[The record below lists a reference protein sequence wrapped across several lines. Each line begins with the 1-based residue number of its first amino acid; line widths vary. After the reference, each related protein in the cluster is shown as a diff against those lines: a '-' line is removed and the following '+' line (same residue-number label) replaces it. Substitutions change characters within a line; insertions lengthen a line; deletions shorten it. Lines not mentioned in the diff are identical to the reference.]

1 MDFTPTEEQQLVADM
16 DRGFAEEKIRPSTRE
31 WDEAQAFPD
40 EIWRELAELGLLGVV
55 IPEEYGG
62 AGLGYLEYV
71 TVIEELA
78 RVDPAVALSV
88 AAHNSLCTGH
98 IYTAGNEE
106 QKSRYLPKLATGEW
120 IGAWGLT
127 EPEAGSD
134 AAGTRTMAR
143 LNEDESAWVLNGAK
157 TFITNGSYA
166 GVAVIL
172 AVTDASAGN
181 HGISAFILE
190 ADTDGF
196 SVGRKEDKLG
206 CRASNTVELI
216 LENCVIPRESLLGE
230 LNHGF
235 VDALRVLDAGR
246 ISIAAMALGLAQ
258 GCLDASMSYA
268 MERHQFGKPIG
279 SFEAIQAKLVT
290 MASEVQAAR
299 NLVWHVSVLKNAG
312 DYVKRQASEAK
323 LYSSEIAV
331 RCAEQAV
338 QIHGGYGFVK
348 DYGVEKFY
356 RDVKLCTIGEG
367 TSEMQR
373 LVISRE
379 LSQRV

>member
-1 MDFTPTEEQQLVADM
+1 VDFTPTEEQQLVADM
-16 DRGFAEEKIRPSTRE
+16 VRGFAEEKIRPNIRE

-71 TVIEELA
+71 TVIEELS
-78 RVDPAVALSV
+78 RVDPSVALSV

-98 IYTAGNEE
+98 IFITGSEE
-106 QKSRYLPKLATGEW
+106 QKSRYLPRLATGEW

-143 LNEDESAWVLNGAK
+143 LNKDESGWVLNGAK
-157 TFITNGSYA
+157 TFITNGSNA

-172 AVTDASAGN
+172 AVTDATAGN
-181 HGISAFILE
+181 HGISAFIVE
-190 ADTDGF
+190 TGTDGF

-216 LENCVIPRESLLGE
+216 LENCVIPRGNLLGE

-235 VDALRVLDAGR
+235 IDALRVLDSGR
-246 ISIAAMALGLAQ
+246 IGIAAMALGLAQ

-268 MERHQFGKPIG
+268 MERHQFGRPIG

-290 MASEVQAAR
+290 MTSEVQATR
-299 NLVWHVSVLKNAG
+299 QLVWHVSVLKNAG
-312 DYVKRQASEAK
+312 EYVKRQASEAK

-379 LSQRV
+379 LTRRG

>member
-16 DRGFAEEKIRPSTRE
+16 VRGFAEEKIRPNIRE
-31 WDEAQAFPD
+31 WDEAQAFPH

-71 TVIEELA
+71 TVIEELS
-78 RVDPAVALSV
+78 RVDPSVALSV

-98 IYTAGNEE
+98 IYIAGNDE

-127 EPEAGSD
+127 EPGAGSD

-143 LNEDESAWVLNGAK
+143 LSSDGTEWVLNGAK

-181 HGISAFILE
+181 HGISAFVVE
-190 ADTDGF
+190 AATEGF

-216 LENCVIPRESLLGE
+216 LENCVIPRENLLGE

-235 VDALRVLDAGR
+235 VDALRVLDSGR

-258 GCLDASMSYA
+258 GCLDASLTYA
-268 MERHQFGKPIG
+268 GERHQFGRPIG

-290 MASEVQAAR
+290 MSSEVWAAR
-299 NLVWHVSVLKNAG
+299 HLVWHVSVLKNAG
-312 DYVKRQASEAK
+312 DYVKRQACEAK
-323 LYSSEIAV
+323 LYSSEVAV

-338 QIHGGYGFVK
+338 QIFGGYGFVK

-379 LSQRV
+379 LTRQG

>member
-1 MDFTPTEEQQLVADM
+1 VDFSPTEEQQLVADM
-16 DRGFAEEKIRPSTRE
+16 VRGFAEENIRPHTLE

-40 EIWRELAELGLLGVV
+40 EIWRELAELGLLGIV

-62 AGLGYLEYV
+62 AGLGYIEYV

-98 IYTAGNEE
+98 IFIAGSEE
-106 QKSRYLPKLATGEW
+106 QKNRYLPKLATGES

-127 EPEAGSD
+127 EPGAGSD
-134 AAGTRTMAR
+134 AAGTRTTAR
-143 LNEDESAWVLNGAK
+143 LTEDESAWVLNGAK
-157 TFITNGSYA
+157 TFITNGSMA

-172 AVTDASAGN
+172 AVTDESAGN
-181 HGISAFILE
+181 HGISAFIVE
-190 ADTDGF
+190 AGTPGF
-196 SVGRKEDKLG
+196 TVGRKEDKLG
-206 CRASNTVELI
+206 CRASNTVELL
-216 LENCVIPRESLLGE
+216 LENCEIPRDNLVGE
-230 LNHGF
+230 INHGF
-235 VDALRVLDAGR
+235 IDALRVLDAGR

-258 GCLDASMSYA
+258 GCLDASLAYA
-268 MERHQFGKPIG
+268 AERHQFGRPIA
-279 SFEAIQAKLVT
+279 SFEAIQAMLVE
-290 MASEVQAAR
+290 MASQIGAAR
-299 NLVWHVSVLKNAG
+299 GLIWRVSVLKNAG
-312 DYVKRQASEAK
+312 EYVKREASEAK
-323 LYSSEIAV
+323 LYASEVAV
-331 RCAEQAV
+331 RCAERAV

-379 LSQRV
+379 LLRRG

>member
-1 MDFTPTEEQQLVADM
+1 MQV
-16 DRGFAEEKIRPSTRE
+16 R
-31 WDEAQAFPD
+31 
-40 EIWRELAELGLLGVV
+40 V
-55 IPEEYGG
+55 I
-62 AGLGYLEYV
+62 V
-71 TVIEELA
+71 
-78 RVDPAVALSV
+78 
-88 AAHNSLCTGH
+88 
-98 IYTAGNEE
+98 
-106 QKSRYLPKLATGEW
+106 
-120 IGAWGLT
+120 
-127 EPEAGSD
+127 
-134 AAGTRTMAR
+134 
-143 LNEDESAWVLNGAK
+143 
-157 TFITNGSYA
+157 
-166 GVAVIL
+166 
-172 AVTDASAGN
+172 
-181 HGISAFILE
+181 E

-216 LENCVIPRESLLGE
+216 LENCVIPRENLLGE

-268 MERHQFGKPIG
+268 VERHQFGRPIG

-290 MASEVQAAR
+290 MTSEVRAAR
-299 NLVWHVSVLKNAG
+299 LLVWHASDLKNAG
-312 DYVKRQASEAK
+312 DYVKLQASEAK

-379 LSQRV
+379 LTRRG

>member
-1 MDFTPTEEQQLVADM
+1 VDFTPTEEQQLVADM
-16 DRGFAEEKIRPSTRE
+16 VRGFAEEKIRPNIRE
-31 WDEAQAFPD
+31 WDEAQAFPH

-71 TVIEELA
+71 TVIEELS
-78 RVDPAVALSV
+78 RVDPSVALSV

-98 IYTAGNEE
+98 IYIAGNDE

-127 EPEAGSD
+127 EPGAGSD

-143 LNEDESAWVLNGAK
+143 LSSDGTEWVLNGAK

-181 HGISAFILE
+181 HGISAFVVE
-190 ADTDGF
+190 ADTEGF

-216 LENCVIPRESLLGE
+216 LENCVIPRENLLGE

-235 VDALRVLDAGR
+235 VDALRVLDSGR

-258 GCLDASMSYA
+258 GCLDASLTYA
-268 MERHQFGKPIG
+268 GERHQFGRPIG

-290 MASEVQAAR
+290 MSSEVWAAR
-299 NLVWHVSVLKNAG
+299 HLVWHVSVLKNAG
-312 DYVKRQASEAK
+312 DYVKRQACEAK
-323 LYSSEIAV
+323 LYSSEVAV

-338 QIHGGYGFVK
+338 QIFGGYGFVK

-379 LSQRV
+379 LTRQG

>member
-1 MDFTPTEEQQLVADM
+1 VDFTPTEEQQLVADM
-16 DRGFAEEKIRPSTRE
+16 VRGFAEEKIRPNIRE

-71 TVIEELA
+71 TVIEELS
-78 RVDPAVALSV
+78 RVDPSVALSV

-98 IYTAGNEE
+98 IFIAGDEE

-157 TFITNGSYA
+157 TFITNGSHA

-172 AVTDASAGN
+172 AVTDASAGS
-181 HGISAFILE
+181 HGISAFIVE

-216 LENCVIPRESLLGE
+216 LENCVIPRENLLGE

-268 MERHQFGKPIG
+268 VERHQFGRPIG

-290 MASEVQAAR
+290 MTSEVRAAR
-299 NLVWHVSVLKNAG
+299 LLVWHASDLKNAG
-312 DYVKRQASEAK
+312 DYVKLQASEAK

-379 LSQRV
+379 LTRRG

>member
-1 MDFTPTEEQQLVADM
+1 MV
-16 DRGFAEEKIRPSTRE
+16 RGFAEENIRPHTLE

-40 EIWRELAELGLLGVV
+40 EIWRELAELGLLGIV

-62 AGLGYLEYV
+62 AGLGYIEYV

-98 IYTAGNEE
+98 IFIAGSEE
-106 QKSRYLPKLATGEW
+106 QKNRYLPKLATGES

-127 EPEAGSD
+127 EPGAGSD
-134 AAGTRTMAR
+134 AAGTRTTAR
-143 LNEDESAWVLNGAK
+143 LTEDESAWVLNGAK
-157 TFITNGSYA
+157 TFITNGSMA

-172 AVTDASAGN
+172 AVTDESAGN
-181 HGISAFILE
+181 HGISAFIVE
-190 ADTDGF
+190 AGTPGF
-196 SVGRKEDKLG
+196 TVGRKEDKLG
-206 CRASNTVELI
+206 CRASNTVELL
-216 LENCVIPRESLLGE
+216 LENCEIPRDNLVGE
-230 LNHGF
+230 INHGF
-235 VDALRVLDAGR
+235 IDALRVLDAGR

-258 GCLDASMSYA
+258 GCLDASLAYA
-268 MERHQFGKPIG
+268 AERHQFGRPIA
-279 SFEAIQAKLVT
+279 SFEAIQAMLVE
-290 MASEVQAAR
+290 MASQIGAAR
-299 NLVWHVSVLKNAG
+299 GLIWRVSVLKNAG
-312 DYVKRQASEAK
+312 EYVKREASEAK
-323 LYSSEIAV
+323 LYASEVAV
-331 RCAEQAV
+331 RCAERAV

-379 LSQRV
+379 LLRRG

>member
-1 MDFTPTEEQQLVADM
+1 
-16 DRGFAEEKIRPSTRE
+16 
-31 WDEAQAFPD
+31 
-40 EIWRELAELGLLGVV
+40 
-55 IPEEYGG
+55 
-62 AGLGYLEYV
+62 LGYLEYV
-71 TVIEELA
+71 AVIEELS
-78 RVDPAVALSV
+78 RVDPSVALSV

-98 IYTAGNEE
+98 IFIAGNEE
-106 QKSRYLPKLATGEW
+106 QKTRYLPKLATGDW

-134 AAGTRTMAR
+134 AAGTRTTAR
-143 LNEDESAWVLNGAK
+143 LSSDEREWVLNGAK

-181 HGISAFILE
+181 HGISAFIVE
-190 ADTDGF
+190 AGTDGF
-196 SVGRKEDKLG
+196 VVGRKEDKLG

-216 LENCVIPRESLLGE
+216 LEDCVIPRENLLGK

-235 VDALRVLDAGR
+235 VDALRVLDSGR

-258 GCLDASMSYA
+258 GCLDASMTYA
-268 MERHQFGKPIG
+268 GERHQFGRPIG

-290 MASEVQAAR
+290 MSSEVQAAR
-299 NLVWHVSVLKNAG
+299 QLVWHVSALKNAG
-312 DYVKRQASEAK
+312 EYVKRQSSEAK
-323 LYSSEIAV
+323 LYSSEVAV

-379 LSQRV
+379 LTRRG

>member
-1 MDFTPTEEQQLVADM
+1 MNFTPTEEQQLVADM
-16 DRGFAEEKIRPSTRE
+16 VRGFAEEKIRPNIRE

-55 IPEEYGG
+55 IPEKYSG

-71 TVIEELA
+71 AVIEELS
-78 RVDPAVALSV
+78 RVDPSVALSV
-88 AAHNSLCTGH
+88 AAHNSLCAGH
-98 IYTAGNEE
+98 IFIAGNEE
-106 QKSRYLPKLATGEW
+106 QKTLYLPKLATGDW

-134 AAGTRTMAR
+134 AAGTRTTAR
-143 LNEDESAWVLNGAK
+143 LSSDEREWVLNGAK

-181 HGISAFILE
+181 HGISAFIVE
-190 ADTDGF
+190 AGTDGF
-196 SVGRKEDKLG
+196 IVGRKEDKLG

-216 LENCVIPRESLLGE
+216 LEDCVIPRENLLGE

-235 VDALRVLDAGR
+235 VDALRVLDSGR

-258 GCLDASMSYA
+258 GCLDASVAYA
-268 MERHQFGKPIG
+268 GERHQFGRPIG

-290 MASEVQAAR
+290 MSSEVQAAR
-299 NLVWHVSVLKNAG
+299 QLVLHVSSLKNAG
-312 DYVKRQASEAK
+312 EYVKRQASEAK
-323 LYSSEIAV
+323 LYSSEVAV

-379 LSQRV
+379 LTRRG